1 MEIPHGWSKP
11 EAIGKVCKLE
21 SLFMG
26 LNSPLEHGLIDLDEH
41 CVIWG
46 TNSAMEIILCSI
58 DIQDIKLQCW
68 LCMWM
73 ILLSQVMMRKRLEI

>member
-1 MEIPHGWSKP
+1 MEIPRGLSKP

-21 SLFMG
+21 SLYMG

-46 TNSAMEIILCSI
+46 TNSAMEIIPCSI
-58 DIQDIKLQCW
+58 DI
-68 LCMWM
+68 
-73 ILLSQVMMRKRLEI
+73 